1 MKNYLTYVNTFK
13 ALSDETRLR
22 ILAMIGHDEPCACE
36 IQECF
41 QIRQPT
47 LSYHMKILTDCG
59 LLNCRRDGKRMLY
72 SIAPE
77 WEGFLICL
85 QKDMLKNQVIPE
97 NYREGV
103 EECES

>member
-1 MKNYLTYVNTFK
+1 MKNHSTYVAAFK
-13 ALSDETRLR
+13 ALSDETRLK
-22 ILAMIGHDEPCACE
+22 ILEMIGHGEPCACE

-59 LLNCRRDGKRMLY
+59 ILKCRRDGKRMLY

-77 WEGFLICL
+77 WEGFLGCL
-85 QKDMLKNQVIPE
+85 WNDMLLNRDVLPKQEKEV
-97 NYREGV
+97 V
-103 EECES
+103 